1 MSAEGQAA
9 SVNILV
15 NNHPPT
21 NGRTSEVPPAKT
33 GIPATKWPPAA
44 QEARPA
50 GQGSSTSLRYDKN
63 TVPVI
68 PVNTPSANYD
78 VTIASNLLRTLHPRL
93 KKLNPAK
100 PFRPFVI
107 TSPDIWALWS
117 RQFLASFKESP
128 TVLFLPSGERHKRL
142 ATIESLAQQL
152 STAGADRDSLL
163 LAFGGGVLGD
173 STGFLAAIYMRGVRY
188 VQIPTTLLAQ
198 VDSSVGGKT
207 GVNLAT
213 GKNLIGSFH
222 HPQAVFADT
231 NVLSTLPLAELRAG
245 LQESIKAGI
254 IYDAKL
260 FRYMEQNADAIL
272 AGDPKSLTRVV
283 ADSVRV
289 KADVVSK
296 DEKESGLRMILNFGH
311 TIGHAIEAATNYK
324 QLLHGE
330 AVAWGSIAALNVARN
345 RQAIDP
351 KQAARIESLILRYGP
366 LPPFKSTAEKLVTL
380 TARDKKNRSGIRSFV
395 LPTAIGKTE
404 IVSDVTNPELLAAT
418 QSMLT
423 LMLQESRSGRKTK

>member
-1 MSAEGQAA
+1 
-9 SVNILV
+9 V
-15 NNHPPT
+15 
-21 NGRTSEVPPAKT
+21 
-33 GIPATKWPPAA
+33 TKRSGPVRQDKIVA
-44 QEARPA
+44 
-50 GQGSSTSLRYDKN
+50 SLRYDKN

-78 VTIASNLLRTLHPRL
+78 VTIASGLLRTLYSRL
-93 KKLNPAK
+93 QKLNPNLSKNK
-100 PFRPFVI
+100 PFRPFII

-117 RQFLASFKESP
+117 KPFLASFKESP
-128 TVLFLPSGERHKRL
+128 TILFLESGESRKRL
-142 ATIESLAQQL
+142 ASVESLAQQL
-152 STAGADRDSLL
+152 ATAGADRDSLL

-173 STGFLAAIYMRGVRY
+173 ITGFLAAIYMRGIRY
-188 VQIPTTLLAQ
+188 VQIPTTFLAQ
-198 VDSSVGGKT
+198 VDSSIGGKT
-207 GVNLAT
+207 GVNLQA

-231 NVLSTLPLAELRAG
+231 DLLGTLPPAQLRAG

-272 AGDPKSLTRVV
+272 APKKRGKKSPDPSVLTRIV
-283 ADSVRV
+283 AASVRV
-289 KADVVSK
+289 KADVVGK

-345 RQAIDP
+345 RNAIDS
-351 KQAARIESLILRYGP
+351 KHAGRIESLIFRYGP
-366 LPPFKSTAEKLVTL
+366 LPPFKATAEKLVAL
-380 TARDKKNRSGIRSFV
+380 TSRDKKNRSGIRSFV

-404 IVSDVTNPELLAAT
+404 IVRDVTEQELLAAT
-418 QSMLT
+418 ESMLT
-423 LMLQESRSGRKTK
+423 LMREFSSEGLP